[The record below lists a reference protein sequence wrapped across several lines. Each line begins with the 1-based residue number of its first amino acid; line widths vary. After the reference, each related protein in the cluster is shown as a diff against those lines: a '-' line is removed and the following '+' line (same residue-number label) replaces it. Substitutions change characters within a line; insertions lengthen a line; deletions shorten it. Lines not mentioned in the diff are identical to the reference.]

1 MPRVLFV
8 IGALDRGGGETQL
21 VALVERLHP
30 ERVEATIA
38 TLGLAADPLLRER
51 LRARGVRHIV
61 LGGRGPRA
69 KRMVALGPSL
79 LVALRVFRPDLVYA
93 WLEQAAAIAAPAA
106 RAYRIPVAVAR
117 RNVSGPYTQWP
128 RPVVDGIARAERLAA
143 VVTAN
148 SEAVACEA
156 VARGIAPERIRVVP
170 NGHEVSPPLMF
181 PPDDAGVALG
191 YVAGFRAEKGHHRL
205 VEALSHVRAGRP
217 WHVDLAGDG
226 PLRERIAEEV
236 RARGLGDRVRFTG
249 GFSDARAFWAE
260 RHVGVLLSDHE
271 GLPNALIEAA
281 MAGRPVVGT
290 DVGGMPEVVGP
301 GGFVVGA
308 DDPAATGA
316 ALAQLIDDAALRT
329 RLGAAAHRHA
339 AERFSMAQF
348 VAGHHSAI
356 MEAMGR
362 PSA

>member
-1 MPRVLFV
+1 
-8 IGALDRGGGETQL
+8 
-21 VALVERLHP
+21 
-30 ERVEATIA
+30 
-38 TLGLAADPLLRER
+38 
-51 LRARGVRHIV
+51 
-61 LGGRGPRA
+61 
-69 KRMVALGPSL
+69 
-79 LVALRVFRPDLVYA
+79 
-93 WLEQAAAIAAPAA
+93 
-106 RAYRIPVAVAR
+106 
-117 RNVSGPYTQWP
+117 
-128 RPVVDGIARAERLAA
+128 
-143 VVTAN
+143 
-148 SEAVACEA
+148 
-156 VARGIAPERIRVVP
+156 
-170 NGHEVSPPLMF
+170 
-181 PPDDAGVALG
+181 
-191 YVAGFRAEKGHHRL
+191 
-205 VEALSHVRAGRP
+205 
-217 WHVDLAGDG
+217 
-226 PLRERIAEEV
+226 
-236 RARGLGDRVRFTG
+236 VRFTG